1 MTTRQIVMQFGLDN
15 VSNAVR
21 GAWDNANYEAWFD
34 VVHLTEPNI
43 DRVNGKLNS
52 RNKAFKSV
60 YFELSE
66 TVTSSFCE
74 AGFDGRR
81 SFHRAGRLT
90 GKTFTGVT
98 ARE

>member
-1 MTTRQIVMQFGLDN
+1 MTARQIVMQFGLDS

-52 RNKAFKSV
+52 RNKAFK
-60 YFELSE
+60 
-66 TVTSSFCE
+66 TVTSSFVRLVLMN
-74 AGFDGRR
+74 RR